1 MDYMQ
6 NLNQNIVF
14 GGVIAFRCR
23 PPWRKMQRTR
33 TLQMGKAIIYMV
45 LSVLAAIAAP
55 GLVPAQDSKSTAPL
69 ALVEHPPSR
78 YIVVKGDTLWD
89 ISERFLRD
97 PWRWPDIWG
106 LNRDE
111 IKNPH
116 WIYPG
121 DVIILDFTGA
131 TPRLRFESDVG
142 WTLVRQRV
150 SPQMRTSSLD
160 SSPVPTIPT
169 ALLRTFVSK
178 SRLVTEN
185 ELKFA
190 PTIVSGL
197 DGRFVLGPGDI
208 AYSRGAREPV
218 GTRQHVVRPGR
229 TFTDPDT
236 DEILGYE
243 AVFLGETKVKDV
255 ADISTLK
262 ITRAVREINP
272 GDKLLRPIEHDL
284 DLPYMPRPPA
294 RKIRGKVI
302 ASGIETVSEI
312 GPLQGVVLNL
322 GIRNGLEIGN
332 VLELSRL
339 GEEVRP
345 AGTLDAEER
354 ITLPDQ
360 RYGVV
365 FVVRVYERLSYALV
379 MNTTRPVK
387 VNDFVLTPR

>member
-1 MDYMQ
+1 
-6 NLNQNIVF
+6 
-14 GGVIAFRCR
+14 
-23 PPWRKMQRTR
+23 
-33 TLQMGKAIIYMV
+33 MV
-45 LSVLAAIAAP
+45 LSVLAVTAAP
-55 GLVPAQDSKSTAPL
+55 GLAPAQDSKSTAPL
-69 ALVEHPPSR
+69 ALVESPPSR
-78 YIVVKGDTLWD
+78 YVVVKGDTLWD
-89 ISERFLRD
+89 ISARFLRD

-131 TPRLRFESDVG
+131 TPRLRFESDSG

-160 SSPVPTIPT
+160 SSPVPTIPM

-178 SRLVTEN
+178 SRLVSEN
-185 ELKFA
+185 ELETA

-197 DGRFVLGPGDI
+197 DGRFVLGPGDT
-208 AYSRGAREPV
+208 AYSRGSREPV

-229 TFTDPDT
+229 TFKDPDT
-236 DEILGYE
+236 KEILGYE
-243 AVFLGETKVKDV
+243 AVFLGETKVKEVDEV
-255 ADISTLK
+255 STLK
-262 ITRAVREINP
+262 ITSAVREIHP
-272 GDKLLRPIEHDL
+272 GDKLLRPNDNEP

-302 ASGIETVSEI
+302 ASGIESVSEI

-345 AGTLDAEER
+345 VGSLDPDER

-365 FVVRVYERLSYALV
+365 FVIKVYERLAYALV
-379 MNTTRPVK
+379 MNTTRPVR